1 MHAHETSKDNTDI
14 PLQQSTTR
22 QMTGRIMQLTGA
34 VRPELKLSLQLSETW
49 DDHHPAGKG
58 TVRLVSTMFGAWKP
72 TAACPTPRLWILLC
86 GHYRTFSWARS
97 SLAEVANLSS
107 ADCYFIFA
115 AIPLQIESV
124 ARTGSWSPVAGTLW
138 QRLAKSIDDVHP
150 LLDESM
156 SVFNGRMAVAVLN
169 RTDELDKR
177 PGPAKAVLWH
187 AAWALARVCAQ
198 QHNWGAIDP
207 STVVVRTRP
216 DVVLRAPFAIDRF
229 QRYARLGRYGRH
241 LMLNQDIR
249 EGDHWWAQSDYFMIT
264 SFGAFEADIA
274 LPLELAGTR
283 WRTQTRQA
291 IEGFELYQRAYRN
304 GWGNQPGSGDCL
316 CLELPAVYEDAAA
329 RSSGISSGIVASRGN
344 GIVAPCTNGSYV
356 ASCWPVLAE
365 SQLVVPIYNYPIGR
379 DGHNPVVR
387 AGLAGYLKG
396 GGVIL
401 RDAPTDVQWPPPLVL
416 GLPDQSSAAARTSNG
431 TITST
436 GSRLIEL
443 TASVRCVCPVP
454 PNGSLSW
461 QQGQQGTLTPITT
474 EARNRGELLFFK
486 CRKGVEL
493 RPEEESDGAGD
504 FQRPCVRPA

>member
-1 MHAHETSKDNTDI
+1 MKLTQTARGD
-14 PLQQSTTR
+14 
-22 QMTGRIMQLTGA
+22 MVQLSGA
-34 VRPELKLSLQLSETW
+34 ELVLSLQLSETW

-58 TVRLVSTMFGAWKP
+58 TVRLVSTTFGAWKP

-156 SVFNGRMAVAVLN
+156 PVFNGRMAVAVLN

-229 QRYARLGRYGRH
+229 RRYARLGRYGRH

-274 LPLELAGTR
+274 LPLELAGIR

-316 CLELPAVYEDAAA
+316 CLELPAVYEDVAA
-329 RSSGISSGIVASRGN
+329 RSSGISSGIVASRC
-344 GIVAPCTNGSYV
+344 IHGSYV

-365 SQLVVPIYNYPIGR
+365 SQLVVPIYNHPIGR

-401 RDAPTDVQWPPPLVL
+401 RDAPSTDVQWPPPLVL

-454 PNGSLSW
+454 PNGSLSR
-461 QQGQQGTLTPITT
+461 QQGQQGTLTPVTT

-504 FQRPCVRPA
+504 FQRPCLRPA